1 MKRQSN
7 KPLTPRVMDDHKKVK
22 DAYDEIMKSHTLAY
36 AIARDSIY
44 ELISEKTGYSAKQV
58 QRILNGYYD

>member
-1 MKRQSN
+1 MKRQSK
-7 KPLTPRVMDDHKKVK
+7 KPLTLRVMDDHKKVK
-22 DAYDEIMKSHTLAY
+22 DAYDEIMRSHKLAY

-44 ELISEKTGYSAKQV
+44 EQIAEKTGYSPKQV

>member
-1 MKRQSN
+1 
-7 KPLTPRVMDDHKKVK
+7 MDDHKKVK
-22 DAYDEIMKSHTLAY
+22 EAYDEIMKSHKLAY

-44 ELISEKTGYSAKQV
+44 EQIAEKTGYSAKQV

>member
-1 MKRQSN
+1 MKRQCN
-7 KPLTPRVMDDHKKVK
+7 KQLTPRVINGHQQVK
-22 DAYDEIMKSHTLAY
+22 EAYNEIMKSHKLAY

-44 ELISEKTGYSAKQV
+44 EQIAEKTGYSAKQV